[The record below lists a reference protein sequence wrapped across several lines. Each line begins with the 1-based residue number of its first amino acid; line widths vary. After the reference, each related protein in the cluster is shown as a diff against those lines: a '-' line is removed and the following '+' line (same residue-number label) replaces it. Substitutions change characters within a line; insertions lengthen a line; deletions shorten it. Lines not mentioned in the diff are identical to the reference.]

1 MSLLKTAQQPTLQL
15 LWTSP
20 DENLRKC
27 GRFNG
32 VYIQRSGFD
41 ARVPAHLPDAL
52 PNLRVEAILDII
64 VRSTSNKH
72 YLLGNSLAISLHLV
86 PYILRKCISCKS
98 YSSVQEDDW
107 LLLSTWFNHLSLHCF
122 PVLLTIS

>member
-15 LWTSP
+15 LRAPP

-27 GRFNG
+27 GRFDG
-32 VYIQRSGFD
+32 VDIQRSGFD

-98 YSSVQEDDW
+98 YSSVQEED
-107 LLLSTWFNHLSLHCF
+107 
-122 PVLLTIS
+122 